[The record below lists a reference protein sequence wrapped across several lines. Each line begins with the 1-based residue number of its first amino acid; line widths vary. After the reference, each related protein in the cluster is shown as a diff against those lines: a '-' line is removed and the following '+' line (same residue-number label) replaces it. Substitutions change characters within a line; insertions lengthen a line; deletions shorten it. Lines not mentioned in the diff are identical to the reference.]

1 MISVKTLTSCTIETP
16 LGTMIAIADEHAL
29 YLLDFIDRKNAERQL
44 GLILTKTNAII
55 VPGSNAVLDSIT
67 QELTD
72 YFAGKLTSFTTP
84 IQFTGSPFQH
94 GAWNMLTTVPYGQT
108 RTYLQEAVI
117 LGNKNACRAV
127 ARANST
133 NNLAI
138 IVPCHRIIG
147 SNGKLTGYA
156 GGVDRKEWLINHE
169 KQHIKA
175 LVFSTTHLF

>member
-1 MISVKTLTSCTIETP
+1 MTQKTLTSCTIETT

-29 YLLDFIDRKNAERQL
+29 YLLDFVNRKNAERQME
-44 GLILTKTNAII
+44 LIRTRTNATIVTGTNAI
-55 VPGSNAVLDSIT
+55 LDSIT
-67 QELTD
+67 EELSA
-72 YFAGKLTSFTTP
+72 YFAGTLKSFTTP
-84 IQFTGSPFQH
+84 VQFTGSPFQH
-94 GAWNMLTTVPYGQT
+94 SAWNMLTTVPYGQT
-108 RTYLQEAVI
+108 RTYAQEAVI

-156 GGVDRKEWLINHE
+156 SGIDRKEWLINHE
-169 KQHIKA
+169 RLHA
-175 LVFSTTHLF
+175 L